1 MKIDTLLYPTDFSS
15 SAEMALDFAVFLAK
29 RYRAVLA
36 LLHVNE
42 FSSLIDPNNAYGYR
56 GSYQLKDEV
65 EKVAK
70 EKLRKL
76 GTKIEK
82 KVKVKTFYAEGAA
95 YDQIVRLAEKEK
107 IGLIV
112 MGTRGRSFLSDYY
125 MGSTAE
131 RVMALTK
138 CPALTVHG
146 KFKEPPFKKIL
157 LFYDFS
163 EVSQLTFP
171 KVHAMAKDFE
181 SEIILCHSAEMATEE
196 RLVALSKFLEEFD
209 LRGTVISKR
218 SYAEADGYG
227 GIVQCAG
234 IENADLIVFGKD
246 SRVGRRH
253 VFLEGISEEIIRY
266 ANQPVWILPTQQQ
279 TIT

>member
-1 MKIDTLLYPTDFSS
+1 MKIDMLLYPTDFSS
-15 SAEMALDFAVFLAK
+15 SAEMALDYAIFLAK
-29 RYRAVLA
+29 RYRAVVA

-42 FSSLIDPNNAYGYR
+42 FASLIDPNNAYGYR

-76 GTKIEK
+76 AGKIEK
-82 KVKVKTFYAEGAA
+82 KVKVKTYYSEGAA
-95 YDQIVRLAEKEK
+95 YDQIVRLSEKEK
-107 IGLIV
+107 IGMIV

-138 CPALTVHG
+138 CPVLTVHG
-146 KFKEPPFKKIL
+146 KYKEPPFKKIL

-163 EVSQLTFP
+163 EVSELTLS
-171 KVHAMAKDFE
+171 KVMAMVRDFE
-181 SEIILCHSAEMATEE
+181 SEIILCHPDEMATEE
-196 RLVALSKFLEEFD
+196 RVVALSKFLEGFD
-209 LRGTVISKR
+209 LRGIVVSKR
-218 SYAEADGYG
+218 SYAESDGYG
-227 GIVQCAG
+227 GIVKCAG

-266 ANQPVWILPTQQQ
+266 AHQPVWILPTQQ
-279 TIT
+279 